1 MTHVPLTPR
10 QRRWRRIGLFT
21 KGTIAV
27 VVIGMA
33 LVVGSAGLALPWV
46 VAHPHKVQD
55 FLSARMGRP
64 VTIGS
69 LTGDWTVVGPV
80 FQLRDVQIERP
91 GGRGQPFR
99 IDSAELAIDFYASL
113 KSGVSFS
120 EFRLLGLDLDLVLRS
135 DGGLQ
140 VARLGRA
147 GAGAAGTV
155 SGADALLDLGS
166 LNLREARVTLR
177 DEASGR
183 RLALERLDLR
193 YASERGARRIGG
205 LAWARSGG
213 VPLRFACELEGTAL
227 RRCHAAG
234 QGLAPAEWLANW
246 PLAGIAP
253 VSGSIDLRAWVDV
266 DRGPSALQVELATHA
281 LALRGIEPIEFST
294 GDLIEPRASLDGA
307 ALSLGWRRGDEG
319 WRLDLAERGAR
330 GQATE
335 LSLVAAGAA
344 AARAYTLGAARID
357 LGRWAAPL
365 ALGDF
370 LPARMRA
377 PLYETSP
384 RGALERVTA
393 AREAGGAWSLS
404 ARVAGLSLQP
414 ARKTPGFGP
423 LSGTLLA
430 DEAATVWALDPDQAL
445 QLDFPHV
452 FRAPIEAR
460 LAQATLGAMRT
471 PEGWRIEASGL
482 DFAGTGFGARARVAL
497 TLDPAGSKPHLDAAV
512 AIGPGQVT
520 AAKVFWPINVMKV
533 TTREWLDRGLLGG
546 RMDSGAAIVYGDLD
560 DWPFRQAQGRFEA
573 GADFSDVDLDYHPRW
588 PAARIGHVRAD
599 FIGDGMQVRAE
610 DGQVLGLAATSA
622 LATIAHFGMPALEL
636 AVEGA
641 GTGPELLR
649 FLRESPI
656 RDTAGAYLVGLGIGG
671 SATLGFELDLPLGEG
686 SGEARLDG
694 VADLVD
700 ADLSSST
707 WNLALDRAQGRV
719 RFSNKGFV
727 ADDLAVILERDPA
740 SFAIASGEF
749 VVDPAHALEASLRG
763 ELPAATV
770 LHGFPELALLVPLL
784 PGKAHW
790 DAGLSV
796 PKADGAR
803 SRLRLASDLR
813 GMAVLLPAPLRKEAA
828 EARALQVAVDVPARG
843 GNLELRYGAV
853 VGANARLEGPDATLA
868 AALGFGRAAVPALPD
883 SGFVVRGDIPTLDL
897 EAWLALGGAGV
908 AAAGSTELDLEIG
921 DLVAWS
927 RRFGTMR
934 VAGRS
939 DAQGT
944 ELTLDGTAAVGRIEM
959 PPGARHGVTAQF
971 ERLYLPESTSD
982 APPTAVDPAALPP
995 IHFWARDARL
1005 GEAELGEI
1013 RIETYPQGAG
1023 MHLER
1028 IEANSPNLELRGR
1041 GDWVVAAGV
1050 QHTTMDVTFTA
1061 ESLGRMLDTLGYVGL
1076 VEGGQTFARVQGRWA
1091 GTPSQFS
1098 LARMQG
1104 TLELKVGRG
1113 RIVQVDPG
1121 AGRLFGL
1128 LNLSEVPRRLSL
1140 DFSDLFQSGLSFDA
1154 IEGQFQLR
1162 GGSAYTT
1169 DLLMR
1174 GPSAD
1179 IVVSG
1184 RTGLADRDYDQEL
1197 LVKPRLGGVLP
1208 VVGALAAGPVGVA
1221 AGLVAQGV
1229 LSNPIDRMGAA
1240 RYKVTGSWEKPDIE
1254 QLARIP
1260 AGPEPKG

>member
-10 QRRWRRIGLFT
+10 QRRWRRIGLLA

-27 VVIGMA
+27 LVIGMA

-46 VAHPHKVQD
+46 VAHPHQVQD
-55 FLSARMGRP
+55 FLSARMGRA

-69 LTGDWTVVGPV
+69 LTGEWTVVGPV

-91 GGRGQPFR
+91 DGSGEPFS

-120 EFRLLGLDLDLVLRS
+120 EFRLLGLDLDLVLRG

-147 GAGAAGTV
+147 KAGAAGNV
-155 SGADALLDLGS
+155 AGLDALLDLGS
-166 LNLREARVTLR
+166 LNLRQARVTLR
-177 DEASGR
+177 DAASGR
-183 RLALERLDLR
+183 TLALERMDLR

-205 LAWARSGG
+205 LAWARAGAA
-213 VPLRFACELEGTAL
+213 PLRFACELQGMAL
-227 RRCHAAG
+227 HRCYLAG
-234 QGLAPAEWLANW
+234 DGIALAEWFAAW

-253 VSGSIDLRAWVDV
+253 VSGTVDLRAWVDL
-266 DRGPSALQVELATHA
+266 DDGPAAVRVELATHA
-281 LALRGIEPIEFST
+281 LALRGSVPIGFSS
-294 GDLIEPRASLDGA
+294 GDSIEPRASFDAGKI
-307 ALSLGWRRGDEG
+307 SLAWRRADAG
-319 WRLDLAERGAR
+319 WHLALDERGER
-330 GQATE
+330 GRETRV
-335 LSLVAAGAA
+335 SLVAAGAA
-344 AARAYTLGAARID
+344 SARSYTLEAQRID

-365 ALGDF
+365 ALAGF
-370 LPARMRA
+370 LPERLRA

-384 RGALERVTA
+384 RGALERVVA
-393 AREAGGAWSLS
+393 ARAADGTWSLS

-430 DEAATVWALDPDQAL
+430 DEAATVWVLDANQSL

-452 FRAPIEAR
+452 FMAPIEAN
-460 LAQATLGAMRT
+460 LANATIGAART
-471 PEGWRIEASGL
+471 PEGLRIEASGL
-482 DFAGTGFGARARVAL
+482 DFAGDGFAARARVAL
-497 TLDPAGSKPHLDAAV
+497 TLDPAGSKPHLDAAI
-512 AIGPGQVT
+512 AIGAGQLT
-520 AAKVFWPINVMKV
+520 AAKRFWPINVMRK
-533 TTREWLDRGLLGG
+533 TTRDWLDRGLLGG
-546 RMDSGAAIVYGDLD
+546 QMASGEAVVFGDLD
-560 DWPFRQAQGRFEA
+560 DWPFHQAQGRFEA
-573 GADFSDVDLDYHPRW
+573 GADFAAVDLDYHPRW
-588 PAARIGHVRAD
+588 PAARIGHLRAD
-599 FIGDGMQVRAE
+599 FVNDGMQVRAD
-610 DGQVLGLAATSA
+610 DGQVLGVAATTA
-622 LATIAHFGMPALEL
+622 LATIAHFRDPVLNL

-641 GTGPELLR
+641 GSGPELLR

-656 RDTAGAYLVGLGIGG
+656 RDTAGAYLVGLDIGG
-671 SATLGFELDLPLGEG
+671 SATLGFELVLPLGADA
-686 SGEARLDG
+686 GEARLAG
-694 VADLVD
+694 VADLDD

-707 WNLALDRAQGRV
+707 WDLALGRAKGRV

-763 ELPAATV
+763 EFPVSSV
-770 LHGFPELALLVPLL
+770 LRGFPELALLVPLM
-784 PGKAHW
+784 PGRAYW
-790 DAGLSV
+790 DTGLTVPRSADARARLSV
-796 PKADGAR
+796 
-803 SRLRLASDLR
+803 ASDLR
-813 GMAVLLPAPLRKEAA
+813 GLEVMLPAPLHKQAA
-828 EARALQVAVDVPARG
+828 EARELQVVVDVPARG
-843 GNLELRYGAV
+843 GALAIKYGAIV
-853 VGANARLEGPDATLA
+853 DSQARLEGPGATLA
-868 AALGFGRAAVPALPD
+868 VALGFGAAPLPALPAA
-883 SGFVVRGDIPTLDL
+883 GFVLRGDLPTLDL
-897 EAWLALGGAGV
+897 ESWLALGGAGV
-908 AAAGSTELDLEIG
+908 GAGMPAELDLRIG

-927 RRFGTMR
+927 RRFGAMH

-944 ELTLDGTAAVGRIEM
+944 ELTLDGAAAVGRIEV
-959 PPGARHGVTAQF
+959 PPGARLGVSAQF

-982 APPTAVDPAALPP
+982 APPTAIHPGRLPP

-1005 GEAELGEI
+1005 GPAELGEI
-1013 RIETYPQGAG
+1013 RIETYPQGDG

-1041 GDWVVAAGV
+1041 GDWVVEDGV

-1061 ESLGRMLDTLGYVGL
+1061 ESLGRMLDTLGFVGL

-1091 GTPSQFS
+1091 GTPSQFG

-1104 TLELKVGRG
+1104 ELELKVGHG

-1128 LNLSEVPRRLSL
+1128 LNLSEVPRRLAL

-1154 IEGQFQLR
+1154 VEGKFSLR

-1179 IVVSG
+1179 ILVSG

-1197 LVKPRLGGVLP
+1197 VVKPRLGGVLP

-1229 LSNPIDRMGAA
+1229 LKNPIDRMGAA
-1240 RYKVTGSWEKPDIE
+1240 RYRVTGSWENPDIE
-1254 QLARIP
+1254 QLARLP
-1260 AGPEPKG
+1260 AVPVPRG